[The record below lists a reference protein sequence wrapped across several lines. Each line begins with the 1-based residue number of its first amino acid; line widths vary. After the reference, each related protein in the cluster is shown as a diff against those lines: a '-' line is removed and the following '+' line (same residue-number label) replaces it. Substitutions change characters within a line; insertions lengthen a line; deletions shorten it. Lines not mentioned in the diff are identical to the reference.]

1 MFTCLFAGSL
11 RAAMAALIY
20 FNLSLEPAFAVQ
32 PQKRLAQAVPP
43 LQQPR
48 PTLPTEPQP
57 LPVPSPLPP
66 LPKPL
71 PPTPPPTPQVP
82 EIQEETQTTIRI
94 ERFIFQGN
102 TVFTDQQLEAI
113 TAPYRGRDI
122 TFAELLQARA
132 AITQLYID
140 SGYIT
145 SGAFIPAIENQKL
158 QPSEAKI
165 TIRIVEGKLE
175 TINVQGAERLTNY
188 VRSRLKAATSPV
200 LNEDRLFERLR
211 LLQVDPLIEQISADL
226 IPGSQPDTTILNV
239 QIAATEPIR
248 LDLILNNYRSPA
260 VGSFERGLQ
269 FTHANLLGL
278 GDRLSVAYRNTVGSN
293 GGTASYAVPFNTNNG
308 TVQFDFGIVNS
319 DIIEEPFSQL
329 DILGRSRFYEL
340 TVRQPL
346 VRTASSQATQEFAVG
361 LTASRQESDSSL
373 LGEDFPVS
381 IGADAQGRTRITAL
395 RFFQDYTQRSDQQ
408 VLSARSQFNF
418 GLGFLGGTDN
428 PAPPDGNFF
437 SWLGQVQYV
446 RLLAPDTLLLFRGDL
461 QFADRPLVPLE
472 QLSIGGPE
480 TVRGYRRDLV
490 LADSG
495 ALASVE
501 VRIPIFRSSTLPAV
515 LQLAPFFDFGTAISH
530 SETLDSSPDTLASVG
545 LGLAFQLGDSLTARL
560 DYGIPLFS
568 VDSQGNSLQEEGFSF
583 SLLYNPL

>member
-1 MFTCLFAGSL
+1 MRTCLLPRSL
-11 RAAMAALIY
+11 WTVTAVLACCSITV
-20 FNLSLEPAFAVQ
+20 EPAIADQ
-32 PQKRLAQAVPP
+32 PQRTITQIAPP

-48 PTLPTEPQP
+48 PTFPTEPERP
-57 LPVPSPLPP
+57 PVPSPLPP
-66 LPKPL
+66 LPEPL
-71 PPTPPPTPQVP
+71 PPSPPPTPQLP
-82 EIQEETQTTIRI
+82 EIQDKTQTTVRVK
-94 ERFIFQGN
+94 RFIFQGN
-102 TVFTDQQLEAI
+102 TVFSNQQLEAV
-113 TAPYRGRDI
+113 TAPYVGRDI

-140 SGYIT
+140 KGYIT
-145 SGAFIPAIENQKL
+145 SGAFIPAAVNQRI
-158 QPSEAKI
+158 QPSSAEI
-165 TIRIVEGKLE
+165 TIQILEGQLE
-175 TINVQGAERLTNY
+175 TVNVQGADRLRNY
-188 VRSRLKAATSPV
+188 VRSRLEAATSPV
-200 LNEDRLFERLR
+200 LNENRLFEGLR
-211 LLQVDPLIEQISADL
+211 LLQVDPLIQQISADL
-226 IPGSQPDTTILNV
+226 IPGSQPNTTILNV
-239 QIAATEPIR
+239 QVAAAEPIH
-248 LDLILNNYRSPA
+248 LDFILNNYRSPA
-260 VGSFERGLQ
+260 VGSFERGGQ

-278 GDRLSVAYRNTVGSN
+278 GDRLSVAYRNTAGSN
-293 GGTASYAVPFNTNNG
+293 GGVASYTVPFNTDNG

-319 DIIEEPFSQL
+319 DIIEAPFSQL

-340 TVRQPL
+340 SVRQPL
-346 VRTASSQATQEFAVG
+346 VRTASPQTTQEFAVG

-373 LGEDFPVS
+373 LGQNFPVS
-381 IGADAQGRTRITAL
+381 IGADEQGRTRITAL

-428 PAPPDGNFF
+428 PTPPDGNFF
-437 SWLGQVQYV
+437 SWLGQFQYV

-472 QLSIGGPE
+472 QLSIGGPD

-501 VRIPIFRSSTLPAV
+501 VRFPIFRSSTLPGL
-515 LQLAPFFDFGTAISH
+515 LQIGPFFDFGTAFSRF
-530 SETLDSSPDTLASVG
+530 ETLDSSPETLASAG
-545 LGLAFQLGDSLTARL
+545 LGLSFQLGDSLTARL